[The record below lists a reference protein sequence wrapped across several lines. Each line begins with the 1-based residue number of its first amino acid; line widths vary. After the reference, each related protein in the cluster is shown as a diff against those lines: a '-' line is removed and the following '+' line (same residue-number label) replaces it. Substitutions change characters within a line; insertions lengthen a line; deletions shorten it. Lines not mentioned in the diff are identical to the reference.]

1 MTIDEWLSKIYK
13 IGIRSGADRTTA
25 VAELKAALDADDVL
39 KTAAQK
45 KLIELQQLVAARGA
59 AACAFSNWYR
69 IFLEEAL
76 T

>member
-1 MTIDEWLSKIYK
+1 MTLDQWLSKIYQK
-13 IGIRSGADRTTA
+13 GVRNGADRTAA
-25 VAELKAALDADDVL
+25 VAEFKTALTGDSNL
-39 KTAAQK
+39 KTQAEK
-45 KLIELQQLVAARGA
+45 RLSELQQLVAARGA